1 MNPVRTL
8 ILTVVLATAVSAC
21 ASTGQPT
28 EGFGA
33 TTAELAAQCRERG
46 GVLVPTGRPSTGR
59 PQTDN
64 ACQINGGASRIP

>member
-1 MNPVRTL
+1 MRVL
-8 ILTVVLATAVSAC
+8 ILAAAGALALSAC
-21 ASTGQPT
+21 ASTGDDGRPD
-28 EGFGA
+28 

-59 PQTDN
+59 PETDN